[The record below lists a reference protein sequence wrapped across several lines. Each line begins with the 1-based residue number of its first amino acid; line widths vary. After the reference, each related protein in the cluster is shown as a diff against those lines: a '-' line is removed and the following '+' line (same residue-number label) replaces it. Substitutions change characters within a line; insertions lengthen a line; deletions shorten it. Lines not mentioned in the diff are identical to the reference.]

1 MTPTQRKIR
10 KALTKA
16 GKPLTYYELSTRT
29 GVKGGSFDK
38 AVLDFLDQEVLVEVK
53 LGEIVGLKLNG
64 C

>member
-10 KALTKA
+10 KALAKA
-16 GKPLTYYELSTRT
+16 NKPLTYYELSTQT
-29 GVKGGSFDK
+29 GVKGGSLDK
-38 AVLDFLDQEVLVEVK
+38 AVLDFLNQGVLVEVP